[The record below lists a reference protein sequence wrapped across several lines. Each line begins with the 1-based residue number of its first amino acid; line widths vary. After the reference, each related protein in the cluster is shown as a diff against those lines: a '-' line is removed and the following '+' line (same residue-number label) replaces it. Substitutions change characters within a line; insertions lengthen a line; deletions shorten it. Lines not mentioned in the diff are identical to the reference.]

1 MNICSQYVI
10 DSRFQDNI
18 LNITPFEQI
27 KTKCY
32 WWLLPRDR
40 VISFCSDLSVFS
52 NFSIVSMHDV
62 LFSKYL
68 NIFSY

>member
-1 MNICSQYVI
+1 MDICSRYVI

-18 LNITPFEQI
+18 LNIILFEQI

-32 WWLLPRDR
+32 WWLLPSDR
-40 VISFCSDLSVFS
+40 VKYFCSDFSVFS

-62 LFSKYL
+62 LFSQYL
-68 NIFSY
+68 KIFSY

>member
-10 DSRFQDNI
+10 DSRFQDNS
-18 LNITPFEQI
+18 LNITSFEQI

-52 NFSIVSMHDV
+52 DFSIESMHDV